1 MTKSNEERQLQ
12 ELERARNQLAE
23 QIERS
28 QKALLELDE
37 KIAELKGDLKNESD
51 ESST

>member
-1 MTKSNEERQLQ
+1 MTKSNEAKQLQ
-12 ELERARNQLAE
+12 ELEKARNQLAE

-37 KIAELKGDLKNESD
+37 KIAELKGDLEMES
-51 ESST
+51 EEFL